1 MSAVLQHQKQKIF
14 QVFWSSHSWSILEI
28 IHRTEIKKDCLQ
40 IKEYK
45 IQKRKNTKVVQ
56 QNKLNIHCYSKAFNH
71 RISQFLIEFKLFSEW
86 KLLHWTFKQGYTIF
100 IYYTISFQFYVN
112 GLKHNYCLKSFWNSS
127 SNSFQVGLFFQIFY
141 VLTWYIQSDIYNL
154 QQFLG
159 M

>member
-14 QVFWSSHSWSILEI
+14 QVFWSCHSWSILEI
-28 IHRTEIKKDCLQ
+28 IHKTEIKKDCLQ

-71 RISQFLIEFKLFSEW
+71 RISQFLIELKLFSEL
-86 KLLHWTFKQGYTIF
+86 KHWTFTQGYTIF
-100 IYYTISFQFYVN
+100 IYYIISFQFCVN
-112 GLKHNYCLKSFWNSS
+112 GKQYYCLKSFWNSS